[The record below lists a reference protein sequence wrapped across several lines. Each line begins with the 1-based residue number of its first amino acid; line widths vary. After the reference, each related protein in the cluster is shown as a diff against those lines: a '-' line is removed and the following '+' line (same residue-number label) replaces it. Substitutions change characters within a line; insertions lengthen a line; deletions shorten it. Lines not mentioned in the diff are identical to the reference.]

1 MTVEELYKKQQE
13 DYKKILS
20 NTQKN
25 TNTNTN
31 TNGGL
36 GNFMSNIFKQSNV
49 FDDGYDFGDVT
60 KSLLGTIGSI
70 VGHGVKGVASIGEGI
85 VDTTRYGLSYITKKA
100 STSTTG
106 NIEGWLYDYSDRV
119 KERAQ
124 EDTMGQVTSK
134 PMDWVD
140 QYSWIG
146 NSGQSVIEGMGYSL
160 GLSASGNVLGAI
172 GGSGAANAG
181 TKVLTYAVGA
191 ANGMTEAY
199 ENGATDDEAIAY
211 GMITGFGEVLT
222 ESMFAMMSG
231 SSNILG
237 ITKGAIPIDDWAVKK
252 VTSLIPSQFAK
263 TKVGTEI
270 LIRAGFEGLEEVFSG
285 YIGAAGKY
293 LTYQTYDKGYEFSE
307 ILKNEDLA
315 SQFVAGAMSA
325 GFMQASVQLAR
336 SAQNSRRTKNLS
348 KIGTNQDI
356 NQDINQ
362 INNINEEIIK
372 QVNKEVYKNPNAQ
385 INQDGIKAMD
395 INDIDVEINSIDK
408 ILYET
413 NINDLTPERVQE
425 LQSRKN
431 ELITQR
437 NEKYNAM
444 TDKGKATSK
453 KILDNQVKGAVE
465 NGITTPKSVDAM
477 EELNQVNTSIDATSN
492 IPTAQNTTNV
502 DLNSEQ
508 LKTAAQAYIDS
519 VNTRRGDTEQIKL
532 VENLTPQQKIIEDL
546 SRAFGKQVVFVSNSD
561 VSGLTVGDKVPNV
574 LFIDVDAKTA
584 SFKGS
589 KNSSLLYTTWHEL
602 FHSLSYADAETKKA
616 FTEYVMN
623 NITSEQVVNFMET
636 YDPMDTQ
643 GLLEKAMINGEVDVE
658 ATREHPRKYKS
669 QRDALLDICEEI
681 AANEF
686 GSMMTDEKYMSNLSM
701 QDSTLYNNIVSAIQ
715 NSFKSLNKSIYNS
728 ALTQQQIND
737 LRNMFNSV
745 VTKITQSNAKGLPTT
760 ETTPIVDENS
770 SNKNTKSVEKVQNS
784 AENDVKTAETQ
795 IEPTKN
801 SEILSN
807 KKATATENTQKSVE
821 KSEKPK
827 SPVSREDKNFERL
840 TLEEQDSNLGIEWSE
855 EDKAYVEELTKKQKQ
870 AEKEEIQERKRQK
883 EQLKEREKLVK
894 KQEQVMEKLAK
905 LPSKSEVTTSANE
918 EVKTFKMSPEQVLTS
933 LENNLKNYESGK
945 TTSKSSGTHILT
957 DDEKASLLRTMN
969 RQYETYKKLGG
980 SKVIDMLETQVQV
993 IRAEEKAKA
1002 DDFKNNLKKILD
1014 ISSKAL
1020 PKSVERKVRG
1030 IFQHEEYA
1038 NNNLRDILNS
1048 LADEGKLY
1056 TPGTH
1061 EQYASE
1067 AQRLRADI
1075 DANGATEYVMDI
1087 IDGKR
1092 DLTPADNA
1100 LIVNITND
1108 LSTNGYNEI
1117 ATALITKMV
1126 EQGTKNAQ
1134 YLESMKQFDFDTLN
1148 PTAKATYL
1156 GVQYEKAAQKL
1167 NSEID
1172 TTNANNKTANTNKI
1186 KEKLT
1191 TEELSF
1197 IEDAYNKAEAET
1209 NPIRK
1214 EIYEARIA
1222 QYLGNKLDSA
1232 NVSLD
1237 KKLRAWRD
1245 LALLGNFKTQG
1256 KNLASNAFIKPLN
1269 KLADYL
1275 ADKFGKSITNKLL
1288 AEGSK
1293 KTGFDTSKVG
1303 QTSYGKEITKTSL
1316 DNMLRTGQ
1324 ISEKTYKGV
1333 MDVWNELKLDT
1344 DNINSAIPENVQ
1356 KKLPKKVQDMLHS
1369 SSNTLSKD
1377 AMKFGVIESILE
1389 TKAGVRGKDSLARWD
1404 IQSGD
1409 FAPTTK
1415 IFNENRT
1422 ENTTLDKVLNKVGK
1436 FLNKASIINYGTLEA
1451 SDAGYEQM
1459 YYYDRL
1465 VELMITNNT
1474 SEPTTWMKDLA
1485 KSEAQKRTWKN
1496 EGKFAKTLTGLRN
1509 AFNNITIG
1517 TKQHNIGLGDLLMPY
1532 VTSTANISVA
1542 LYDYSPL
1549 AYMSVVK
1556 SAIELNTAMKN
1567 GNTAD
1572 VRQAQFNFQNTFGKA
1587 SAGTLLYIVASALA
1601 GAGVLTGGE
1610 PDDEKAKE
1618 VLKQTGWQKYSIKIG
1633 NTYWSYDWTEPVGKS
1648 AALAVDLY
1656 QDLIKKTGSEDDN
1669 SNGLQTIL
1677 KAANKL
1683 GSTMYE
1689 DSPLNSLSNLLT
1701 SYTYSD
1707 DPTNLII
1714 DFVGNSLSQF
1724 LPTIG
1729 QQLADMLDPT
1739 SKVIYESKHPF
1750 VTMRNKLL
1758 AKIPIAKSLLATKK
1772 TTLGDTVYKYP
1783 TGYSW
1788 FMSPFNSFLALG
1800 NISVDTDDAVANE
1813 FARIYNETGENDYM
1827 PYKVNNQ
1834 TIKGLSKAEQQKL
1847 QESIGKTTKDIM
1859 TTLMNT
1865 TAYKTAD
1872 TETQGEAVKAMIEY
1886 AKGKA
1891 IYESGLKEGYELTG
1905 KAKALLE
1912 MVENGVSE
1920 ENAAIY
1926 VGFISTIKNPNGGPA
1941 KNGSKAYGIMNLNI
1955 SDKDKNELLYILADY
1970 KKDKAETVNTLSKLT
1985 TEQQFIDYFAL
1996 PKHDYTKIENISRED
2011 YNIANNYYNIDS
2023 GSFTKYAS
2031 DLSEIKSDYDK
2042 LGNAIPN
2049 SKKRKVLNYVNSL
2062 KISMPQKI
2070 FLIHMM
2076 GYSVKNYKAYMISY
2090 INSLNISNEEKRT
2103 LYNNLGF

>member
-1 MTVEELYKKQQE
+1 MSIDELYKQQNANKE
-13 DYKKILS
+13 V
-20 NTQKN
+20 
-25 TNTNTN
+25 TNTPSKSNDTTSQKITIDELYNRQQSNITSSQQSTN
-31 TNGGL
+31 SLSTTNNMTSPSSNKSGL
-36 GNFMSNIFKQSNV
+36 NNFLSNIFKKSKV
-49 FDDGYDFGDVT
+49 FDDGYDVGDITV
-60 KSLLGTIGSI
+60 SLLGTVGSI
-70 VGHGVKGVASIGEGI
+70 AGHGVKGIMNIGEGL
-85 VDTTRYGLSYITKKA
+85 VDNARYLWSDFLKTQATSSGKLNFGLD
-100 STSTTG
+100 
-106 NIEGWLYDYSDRV
+106 DYAERV
-119 KERAQ
+119 KERAR
-124 EDTMGQVTSK
+124 ENSIEQVTSK
-134 PMDWVD
+134 PLDWID

-146 NSGQSVIEGMGYSL
+146 NSGQQIAESMGYTVGLL
-160 GLSASGNVLGAI
+160 GVGNTLGSI
-172 GGSGAANAG
+172 GGG
-181 TKVLTYAVGA
+181 TLASVGTTLTTYQVAS

-199 ENGATDDEAIAY
+199 ENGATDDEARTYGVISGIAEA
-211 GMITGFGEVLT
+211 GSELLFGAL
-222 ESMFAMMSG
+222 
-231 SSNILG
+231 SSTTDILG
-237 ITKGAIPIDDWAVKK
+237 ITKGAIPIDDWTAKK
-252 VTSLIPSQFAK
+252 LSSLVPAQLAK
-263 TKVGTEI
+263 SKVGVELLTK
-270 LIRAGFEGLEEVFSG
+270 AAFEGAEEVISG
-285 YIGAAGKY
+285 YLQGLGKY
-293 LTYQTYDKGYEFSE
+293 VTYQNYEKGYDLKA
-307 ILKNEDLA
+307 ILKNEDLLT
-315 SQFVAGAMSA
+315 QFVAGAISS
-325 GFMQASVQLAR
+325 GLLQGASQLKNGI
-336 SAQNSRRTKNLS
+336 SNRTIKNTTQTS
-348 KIGTNQDI
+348 
-356 NQDINQ
+356 
-362 INNINEEIIK
+362 NINEEIIK
-372 QVNKEVYKNPNAQ
+372 QVNDEVYKNPNAQ
-385 INQDGIKAMD
+385 INPDGIKAMD
-395 INDIDVEINSIDK
+395 INDIDVEINGIDK

-453 KILDNQVKGAVE
+453 RILDNQVKGAVE
-465 NGITTPKSVDAM
+465 NGVTTPKSVDAM
-477 EELNQVNTSIDATSN
+477 EELNQVNTSIDVTSN

-519 VNTRRGDTEQIKL
+519 INSRRGDTEQIKL
-532 VENLTPQQKIIEDL
+532 VENLTSQQKIIEDL

-602 FHSLSYADAETKKA
+602 FHSLSYADVETKKA

-623 NITSEQVVNFMET
+623 NITSEQVVKFMET

-643 GLLEKAMINGEVDVE
+643 GLLEKAMINGEVNVE

-701 QDSTLYNNIVSAIQ
+701 QDDTLYNNIVSAIQ

-737 LRNMFNSV
+737 LRNMFNGV
-745 VTKITQSNAKGLPTT
+745 VTNVTQSNAKGLSTT
-760 ETTPIVDENS
+760 ETAPIVDENS
-770 SNKNTKSVEKVQNS
+770 SNKNTKSVEK
-784 AENDVKTAETQ
+784 
-795 IEPTKN
+795 
-801 SEILSN
+801 
-807 KKATATENTQKSVE
+807 
-821 KSEKPK
+821 SEKPK
-827 SPVSREDKNFERL
+827 SQVSREDKNFERL

-905 LPSKSEVTTSANE
+905 LPSKNEVITSDNE

-957 DDEKASLLRTMN
+957 DVEKASLLRTMT

-1002 DDFKNNLKKILD
+1002 NDFKNNLKKILD
-1014 ISSKAL
+1014 TSSKAL

-1061 EQYASE
+1061 EQYVSE

-1100 LIVNITND
+1100 LIVNLTND

-1148 PTAKATYL
+1148 PIAKATYL

-1172 TTNANNKTANTNKI
+1172 TTNANNKTANKNKI

-1256 KNLASNAFIKPLN
+1256 KNLASNAFVKPLN

-1293 KTGFDTSKVG
+1293 KTGFDTSKVE

-1389 TKAGVRGKDSLARWD
+1389 TKSGVRSKDSLARWD

-1729 QQLADMLDPT
+1729 QQLADTLDPT

-1800 NISVDTDDAVANE
+1800 NISVGTDDAVANE
-1813 FARIYNETGENDYM
+1813 FARIYNETGKNDYM

-1865 TAYKTAD
+1865 TAYKSAD
-1872 TETQGEAVKAMIEY
+1872 IETQGEAVKAMIEY

-2031 DLSEIKSDYDK
+2031 DLSEIKSDYDR